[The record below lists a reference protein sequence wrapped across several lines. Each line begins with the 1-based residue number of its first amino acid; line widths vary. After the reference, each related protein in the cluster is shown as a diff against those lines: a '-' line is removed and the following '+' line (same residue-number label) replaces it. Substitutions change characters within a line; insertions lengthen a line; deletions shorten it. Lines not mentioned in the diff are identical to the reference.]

1 MYDNFL
7 VGNKLPNFNLKT
19 SKRDTLTAS
28 NLMGNKNIIFIYP
41 KNDTSSCTKENLAFS
56 ENIKEFDRVTLYRT
70 VKVLIKFKI
79 IKELSFENKKF
90 LSLNRN
96 INKSSDSFEQSVYF
110 YCMYC
115 NNLTFLNNKIIS
127 FDITPD
133 YEVHQSE
140 SIISGKCNL
149 CN

>member
-1 MYDNFL
+1 MI
-7 VGNKLPNFNLKT
+7 NKVNYLLKKSGLSIT
-19 SKRDTLTAS
+19 PLR
-28 NLMGNKNIIFIYP
+28 
-41 KNDTSSCTKENLAFS
+41 KEVLAFLLENEVS
-56 ENIKEFDRVTLYRT
+56 SLDDIKKNIKEFDRVTLYRT

-115 NNLTFLNNKIIS
+115 NNLTFLNNKVIS
-127 FDITPD
+127 IDITPD

>member
-1 MYDNFL
+1 MI
-7 VGNKLPNFNLKT
+7 NKVNYLLKKSGLSIT
-19 SKRDTLTAS
+19 PLR
-28 NLMGNKNIIFIYP
+28 
-41 KNDTSSCTKENLAFS
+41 KEVLAFLLENEVS
-56 ENIKEFDRVTLYRT
+56 SLDDIKKNIKEFDRVTLYRT

-79 IKELSFENKKF
+79 IKELSVENKKF

-96 INKSSDSFEQSVYF
+96 IHKSSDSFEQSVYF

-127 FDITPD
+127 FDIEPD

-149 CN
+149 CS

>member
-1 MYDNFL
+1 MI
-7 VGNKLPNFNLKT
+7 NKVNYLLKKSGLSIT
-19 SKRDTLTAS
+19 PLR
-28 NLMGNKNIIFIYP
+28 
-41 KNDTSSCTKENLAFS
+41 KEVLAFLLENEIS
-56 ENIKEFDRVTLYRT
+56 SLDDIKKNIKEFDRVTLYRT
-70 VKVLIKFKI
+70 VKVLLKFKI
-79 IKELSFENKKF
+79 IREISFENKKF

-115 NNLTFLNNKIIS
+115 NNLTFLNNKIVS

>member
-1 MYDNFL
+1 MI
-7 VGNKLPNFNLKT
+7 NKVNYLLK
-19 SKRDTLTAS
+19 K
-28 NLMGNKNIIFIYP
+28 
-41 KNDTSSCTKENLAFS
+41 SCLSITPLRKEVLAFLLENEVS
-56 ENIKEFDRVTLYRT
+56 SLDDIKKNIKEFARVTLYRT

-79 IKELSFENKKF
+79 IKELNFENKKF

>member
-1 MYDNFL
+1 MI
-7 VGNKLPNFNLKT
+7 NKVNYLLKKSGLSIT
-19 SKRDTLTAS
+19 PLR
-28 NLMGNKNIIFIYP
+28 
-41 KNDTSSCTKENLAFS
+41 KEVLAFLLEYEVS
-56 ENIKEFDRVTLYRT
+56 SLDDIKKNIKEFDRVTLYRT

-96 INKSSDSFEQSVYF
+96 IHKSSDSFEQSVYF

-127 FDITPD
+127 FDIAPD

>member
-1 MYDNFL
+1 MI
-7 VGNKLPNFNLKT
+7 NKVNYLLKKSGLSVT
-19 SKRDTLTAS
+19 PLR
-28 NLMGNKNIIFIYP
+28 
-41 KNDTSSCTKENLAFS
+41 KEVLAFLLENEVS
-56 ENIKEFDRVTLYRT
+56 SLDDIKKNIKEFDRVTLYRT

-96 INKSSDSFEQSVYF
+96 IDKSSDSFEQSVYF

>member
-1 MYDNFL
+1 MI
-7 VGNKLPNFNLKT
+7 NKVNYLLKKSGLSIT
-19 SKRDTLTAS
+19 PLR
-28 NLMGNKNIIFIYP
+28 
-41 KNDTSSCTKENLAFS
+41 KEVLAFLLENEVS
-56 ENIKEFDRVTLYRT
+56 SLDDIKKNIKEFDRVTLYRT

-90 LSLNRN
+90 LSINRN
-96 INKSSDSFEQSVYF
+96 VHKSSDSFEQSVYF

-127 FDITPD
+127 FDVEPD

-149 CN
+149 CS

>member
-1 MYDNFL
+1 MI
-7 VGNKLPNFNLKT
+7 NKVNYLLKKSGLSIT
-19 SKRDTLTAS
+19 PLR
-28 NLMGNKNIIFIYP
+28 
-41 KNDTSSCTKENLAFS
+41 KEVLAFLLENEVS
-56 ENIKEFDRVTLYRT
+56 SLDDIKKNIKEFDRVTLYRT

-79 IKELSFENKKF
+79 IKELSYENKKF

-96 INKSSDSFEQSVYF
+96 IHKSSDSFEQSVYF

-127 FDITPD
+127 FDIEPD

>member
-1 MYDNFL
+1 MI
-7 VGNKLPNFNLKT
+7 NKVNYLLKKSGLSIT
-19 SKRDTLTAS
+19 PLRKEILA
-28 NLMGNKNIIFIYP
+28 LMLENEV
-41 KNDTSSCTKENLAFS
+41 SSLDDIKK
-56 ENIKEFDRVTLYRT
+56 NIKEFDRVTLYRT

-96 INKSSDSFEQSVYF
+96 IHKSSDSFEQSVYF

>member
-1 MYDNFL
+1 MI
-7 VGNKLPNFNLKT
+7 NKVNYLLKKSGLSIT
-19 SKRDTLTAS
+19 PLR
-28 NLMGNKNIIFIYP
+28 
-41 KNDTSSCTKENLAFS
+41 KEVLAFLLENEVS
-56 ENIKEFDRVTLYRT
+56 SLDDIKKNIKEFDRVTLYRT

-90 LSLNRN
+90 LSLNLN
-96 INKSSDSFEQSVYF
+96 IHKSSDSFEQSVYF

-115 NNLTFLNNKIIS
+115 NNLTILNNKIIS

>member
-1 MYDNFL
+1 MI
-7 VGNKLPNFNLKT
+7 NKVNYLLKKSGLSIT
-19 SKRDTLTAS
+19 PLR
-28 NLMGNKNIIFIYP
+28 
-41 KNDTSSCTKENLAFS
+41 KEVLAFLLENEVS
-56 ENIKEFDRVTLYRT
+56 SLDDIKKNIKEFARVTLYRT
-70 VKVLIKFKI
+70 IKVLIKFKI

>member
-1 MYDNFL
+1 MI
-7 VGNKLPNFNLKT
+7 NKVNYLLKKSGLSIT
-19 SKRDTLTAS
+19 PLR
-28 NLMGNKNIIFIYP
+28 
-41 KNDTSSCTKENLAFS
+41 KEVLAFLL
-56 ENIKEFDRVTLYRT
+56 ENEVSSLDDIKKSIKEFDRVTLYRT

-96 INKSSDSFEQSVYF
+96 FNKCSDSFEQSVYF

-127 FDITPD
+127 FDIAPD

>member
-1 MYDNFL
+1 MI
-7 VGNKLPNFNLKT
+7 NKVNYLLKKSGLSIT
-19 SKRDTLTAS
+19 PLR
-28 NLMGNKNIIFIYP
+28 
-41 KNDTSSCTKENLAFS
+41 KEVLAFLLENEVS
-56 ENIKEFDRVTLYRT
+56 SLDDIKKNIKEFDRVTLYRT

-96 INKSSDSFEQSVYF
+96 IHKSSDSFEQSVYF

-115 NNLTFLNNKIIS
+115 NNLTFLNNRIVS
-127 FDITPD
+127 FDINPD

>member
-1 MYDNFL
+1 MI
-7 VGNKLPNFNLKT
+7 NKVNYLLKKSGLSIT
-19 SKRDTLTAS
+19 PLRKVV
-28 NLMGNKNIIFIYP
+28 
-41 KNDTSSCTKENLAFS
+41 LAFLLENEVS
-56 ENIKEFDRVTLYRT
+56 SLDDIKKNIKEFDRVTLYRT

-96 INKSSDSFEQSVYF
+96 IHKSSDSFEQSVYF

>member
-1 MYDNFL
+1 MI
-7 VGNKLPNFNLKT
+7 NKVNYLLKKSGLSIT
-19 SKRDTLTAS
+19 PLR
-28 NLMGNKNIIFIYP
+28 
-41 KNDTSSCTKENLAFS
+41 KEVLAFLLENEVS
-56 ENIKEFDRVTLYRT
+56 SLDDIKKNIKEFDRVTLYRT

-96 INKSSDSFEQSVYF
+96 IHKSSDSFEQSVYF

-127 FDITPD
+127 FDVEPD

>member
-1 MYDNFL
+1 MI
-7 VGNKLPNFNLKT
+7 NKVNYLLKKSGLSIT
-19 SKRDTLTAS
+19 PLR
-28 NLMGNKNIIFIYP
+28 
-41 KNDTSSCTKENLAFS
+41 KEVLAFLLENEVS
-56 ENIKEFDRVTLYRT
+56 SLDDIKKNIKEFDRVTLYRT
-70 VKVLIKFKI
+70 VKVLLKFKI

-90 LSLNRN
+90 FSLNRN

>member
-1 MYDNFL
+1 MI
-7 VGNKLPNFNLKT
+7 NKVNYLLKKSGLSIT
-19 SKRDTLTAS
+19 PLRKEVLSLLLE
-28 NLMGNKNIIFIYP
+28 NEV
-41 KNDTSSCTKENLAFS
+41 SSLDDIKK
-56 ENIKEFDRVTLYRT
+56 NIKEFDRVTLYRT

-90 LSLNRN
+90 LSINRN
-96 INKSSDSFEQSVYF
+96 VHKSSDSFEQSVYF

-115 NNLTFLNNKIIS
+115 NNLTILNNKIIS

-149 CN
+149 CS

>member
-1 MYDNFL
+1 MI
-7 VGNKLPNFNLKT
+7 NKVNYLLKKSGLSIT
-19 SKRDTLTAS
+19 PLR
-28 NLMGNKNIIFIYP
+28 
-41 KNDTSSCTKENLAFS
+41 KEVLAFLLENEVS
-56 ENIKEFDRVTLYRT
+56 SLDDIKKNIKEFDRVTLYRT
-70 VKVLIKFKI
+70 IKVLIKFKI

-90 LSLNRN
+90 FSLNRN

-127 FDITPD
+127 FDIAQD

>member
-1 MYDNFL
+1 MI
-7 VGNKLPNFNLKT
+7 NKVNYLLKKSGLSIT
-19 SKRDTLTAS
+19 PLR
-28 NLMGNKNIIFIYP
+28 
-41 KNDTSSCTKENLAFS
+41 KEVLAFLLENEVS
-56 ENIKEFDRVTLYRT
+56 SLDDIKKNIKEFDRVTLYRT

-96 INKSSDSFEQSVYF
+96 IHKSSDSFEQSVYF

-115 NNLTFLNNKIIS
+115 NNLTILNNKIIG
-127 FDITPD
+127 FDIKPG
-133 YEVHQSE
+133 YEVHKSE

>member
-1 MYDNFL
+1 MI
-7 VGNKLPNFNLKT
+7 NKVTYLLKKSGLSIT
-19 SKRDTLTAS
+19 PLR
-28 NLMGNKNIIFIYP
+28 
-41 KNDTSSCTKENLAFS
+41 KEVLAFLLENEVS
-56 ENIKEFDRVTLYRT
+56 SLDDIKKNIKEFDIVTLYRT

-79 IKELSFENKKF
+79 IKELNFENKKF

>member
-1 MYDNFL
+1 MINKVNYLLKKSGLSITPLRKEVLTFL
-7 VGNKLPNFNLKT
+7 LENEV
-19 SKRDTLTAS
+19 
-28 NLMGNKNIIFIYP
+28 
-41 KNDTSSCTKENLAFS
+41 SSLDDIKK
-56 ENIKEFDRVTLYRT
+56 NIKEFDRVTLYRT

>member
-1 MYDNFL
+1 MI
-7 VGNKLPNFNLKT
+7 NKVNYLLKKSGLSIT
-19 SKRDTLTAS
+19 PLR
-28 NLMGNKNIIFIYP
+28 
-41 KNDTSSCTKENLAFS
+41 KEVLAFLLENEVS
-56 ENIKEFDRVTLYRT
+56 SLDDIKKNIKEFDRVTLYRT

-96 INKSSDSFEQSVYF
+96 IHKSSDSFEQSVYF

-133 YEVHQSE
+133 YEVHQGD

-149 CN
+149 CS

>member
-1 MYDNFL
+1 MI
-7 VGNKLPNFNLKT
+7 NKVNYLLKKSGLSIT
-19 SKRDTLTAS
+19 PLR
-28 NLMGNKNIIFIYP
+28 
-41 KNDTSSCTKENLAFS
+41 KEVLAFLLENEVS
-56 ENIKEFDRVTLYRT
+56 SLDDIKKNIKEFDRVTLYRT

-79 IKELSFENKKF
+79 IREISFENKKF

-115 NNLTFLNNKIIS
+115 NNLTFLNNKIVS

>member
-1 MYDNFL
+1 MINKVNYLLKKSGLSITPLRKEVLTFL
-7 VGNKLPNFNLKT
+7 LENEV
-19 SKRDTLTAS
+19 
-28 NLMGNKNIIFIYP
+28 
-41 KNDTSSCTKENLAFS
+41 SSLDDIKKS
-56 ENIKEFDRVTLYRT
+56 IKEFDRVTLYRT

-96 INKSSDSFEQSVYF
+96 IHKSSDSFEQSVYF

>member
-1 MYDNFL
+1 MI
-7 VGNKLPNFNLKT
+7 NKVHYLLKKSGLSIT
-19 SKRDTLTAS
+19 PLR
-28 NLMGNKNIIFIYP
+28 
-41 KNDTSSCTKENLAFS
+41 KEGLAFLLENEVS
-56 ENIKEFDRVTLYRT
+56 SLDDIKKNIKEFDRVTLYRT

-96 INKSSDSFEQSVYF
+96 IHKSSDSFEQSVYF

-115 NNLTFLNNKIIS
+115 NNLTFMNNKIIS
-127 FDITPD
+127 FDIAPD

>member
-1 MYDNFL
+1 MI
-7 VGNKLPNFNLKT
+7 NKVNYLLKKSGLSIT
-19 SKRDTLTAS
+19 PLR
-28 NLMGNKNIIFIYP
+28 
-41 KNDTSSCTKENLAFS
+41 KEVLAFLLENEIS
-56 ENIKEFDRVTLYRT
+56 SLDDIKKNIKEFDRVTLYRT

-79 IKELSFENKKF
+79 IREISFENKKF

>member
-1 MYDNFL
+1 MI
-7 VGNKLPNFNLKT
+7 NKVNYLLKKSGLSIT
-19 SKRDTLTAS
+19 PLR
-28 NLMGNKNIIFIYP
+28 
-41 KNDTSSCTKENLAFS
+41 KEVLAFLLENEVS
-56 ENIKEFDRVTLYRT
+56 SLDDIKKNIKEFDRVTLYRT

-115 NNLTFLNNKIIS
+115 NNLTFLNNKIVS
-127 FDITPD
+127 FDIAPD

>member
-1 MYDNFL
+1 MI
-7 VGNKLPNFNLKT
+7 NKVNYLLKKSGLSIT
-19 SKRDTLTAS
+19 PLR
-28 NLMGNKNIIFIYP
+28 
-41 KNDTSSCTKENLAFS
+41 KEVLAFLL
-56 ENIKEFDRVTLYRT
+56 ENEVSSLDDIKKSIKEFDRVTLYRT

-90 LSLNRN
+90 LYLNRN

>member
-1 MYDNFL
+1 MT
-7 VGNKLPNFNLKT
+7 NKVNYLLKKSGLSIT
-19 SKRDTLTAS
+19 PLR
-28 NLMGNKNIIFIYP
+28 
-41 KNDTSSCTKENLAFS
+41 KEVLAFLLENEVS
-56 ENIKEFDRVTLYRT
+56 SLDDIKKNIKEFDRVTLYRT

-90 LSLNRN
+90 FSLNRN
-96 INKSSDSFEQSVYF
+96 IHKSSDSFEQSVYF